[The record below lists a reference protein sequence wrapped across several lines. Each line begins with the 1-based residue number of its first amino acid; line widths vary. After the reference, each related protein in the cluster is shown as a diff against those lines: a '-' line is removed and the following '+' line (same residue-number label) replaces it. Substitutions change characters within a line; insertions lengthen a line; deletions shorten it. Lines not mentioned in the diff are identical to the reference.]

1 MFTGIVEEVGTVLSI
16 NKQSESAQ
24 ISIKCKRILDGLKL
38 GDSVAVNGVCLT
50 IVDILNNSFKV
61 DVSFETISKSNIGSL
76 SINSRVNLER
86 ALKLSDRLSGH
97 LVLGHVDS
105 KYTISKIEKKGNF
118 YILGV
123 AIDSYVYKY
132 CITKG
137 SITIDGIS
145 LTINKVFKDYL
156 ELTIIPHT
164 FENTNLMYK
173 KIGNYV
179 NIEVDVLGKYVEK
192 MLGMKTSITSD
203 FLKENGFI

>member
-105 KYTISKIEKKGNF
+105 KHTISKIEKRGNF